1 MKKPKT
7 ITFIALS
14 LTSIMATLLLC
25 AMGLGLLSDGHRERL
40 ETRARLCETLAIQF
54 CTLLSDEQTD
64 TFDQLA
70 PLLVHRHPDL
80 LSLAILDSDGQ
91 VIANTSEHSRLWQT
105 IPSEMSLETH
115 VQIPLYAD
123 DKPSGTFEICLAPI
137 YAHAWDQALR
147 QMHLPLLAFC
157 IGAGFLI
164 FRLYMKKTLKH
175 LDPSS
180 VVPGRVKKVLDI
192 LSDGV
197 VMTDEK
203 GQIVLANEAFQMAT
217 AQSTHSLLGKN
228 LSTIKW
234 IDPTG
239 QQETKDLPWTQVLQN
254 GSTHRSIP
262 LMLEHTHEPGQYHN
276 TLVSATP
283 ITGAE
288 GENRGMLVSFTDVTE
303 LERTNR
309 ELVEVSRLAGKAE
322 IATDILHNVGNILN
336 SVNVSTTLLAEKL
349 TRSKLAKLQDV
360 GHMITDH
367 QNDLG
372 HFLAED
378 ERGKHIPAYLIKMID
393 LLLHEQTGYKE
404 IVRNL
409 EGHIH
414 HLSEIVNS
422 QQSYA
427 QTITCEVPTSLP
439 EVVERAIAINAERL
453 HSHNI
458 HVTRESSKIG
468 IVTLDESRLL
478 QILTNLICNASDAMK
493 VSDVEE
499 KKLIIRLLTPEGDLL
514 RIEVIDNG
522 IGIAPENLD
531 RIFQHGFTTKENGHG
546 FGLHSS
552 ALAAKEMGG
561 SLSAHSQ
568 GIGRGAS
575 FVYELPLEQKETVND
590 DEKKYEPTHSSH

>member
-14 LTSIMATLLLC
+14 LASIMATLLFC
-25 AMGLGLLSDGHRERL
+25 AVGLGLLRDGYRERL
-40 ETRARLCETLAIQF
+40 ETRARLCETIAIQF
-54 CTLLSDEQTD
+54 CTLLPQDQTA

-70 PLLVHRHPDL
+70 PLLVHRNPDL
-80 LSLAILDSDGQ
+80 LSLAIRDSDGQ
-91 VIANTSEHSRLWQT
+91 VIASTSEHSRLWQT
-105 IPSEMSLETH
+105 IPSETSLETH
-115 VQIPLYAD
+115 VQIPVYAD
-123 DKPSGTFEICLAPI
+123 DEPSGTFEICLVPI
-137 YAHAWDQALR
+137 YTHAWGRALQ

-157 IGAGFLI
+157 VGAGFLV
-164 FRLYMKKTLKH
+164 FRLYLKKTLKH
-175 LDPSS
+175 LDPNS

-217 AQSTHSLLGKN
+217 AQSRHSLLGKN
-228 LSTIKW
+228 LSIFKW

-239 QQETKDLPWTQVLQN
+239 HQETKDLPWIQVLQN
-254 GSTHRSIP
+254 GSTHRSVP
-262 LMLEHTHEPGQYHN
+262 LMLEHTNEPGQYHN

-303 LERTNR
+303 LERANR

-349 TRSKLAKLQDV
+349 ARSKLTKLQEV
-360 GHMITDH
+360 AHMITDH

-372 HFLAED
+372 HFLAKD
-378 ERGKHIPAYLIKMID
+378 KRGKHIPAYLIKMID

-409 EGHIH
+409 EDHIH

-422 QQSYA
+422 QQCYA

-453 HSHNI
+453 HSHSI
-458 HVTRESSKIG
+458 HVVRENSKISM
-468 IVTLDESRLL
+468 VTLDKSRLL
-478 QILTNLICNASDAMK
+478 QILTNLICNAIDAME
-493 VSDVEE
+493 VSEVEE
-499 KKLIIRLLTPEGDLL
+499 KKLIIRLLKPTENRL

-531 RIFQHGFTTKENGHG
+531 TIFQHGFTTKERGHG

-575 FVYELPLEQKETVND
+575 FVYELPLEQKETVN
-590 DEKKYEPTHSSH
+590 EYGKKHEPAHSNR